1 VLEDVRVRME
11 AIKHILDAL
20 PLKGVGQ
27 EVFELHSS
35 LNQIMLLT
43 SILESNRYSNE
54 ECREAI
60 AKIRAQIHQMTERL
74 EELQTLVAVEYRNR
88 VGNEKELFEKLTDGQ
103 QIESNALAYES
114 RGTFQALVKMGDVLS
129 LLSSYLMDRSADLE
143 NIIQASKES
152 KEVGHVETYDKD
164 PAPPSLSP

>member
-1 VLEDVRVRME
+1 MLEDVRVRME

-35 LNQIMLLT
+35 LNQIMLHT
-43 SILESNRYSNE
+43 SILESNTE

-60 AKIRAQIHQMTERL
+60 SKIRAQIHQMTERL
-74 EELQTLVAVEYRNR
+74 DEVQTLVAVEYRNR
-88 VGNEKELFEKLTDGQ
+88 VGNEKELFEKLSDGQ
-103 QIESNALAYES
+103 QLESNALAYES
-114 RGTFQALVKMGDVLS
+114 RGTFHALVKMGDVLS

-143 NIIQASKES
+143 NIIQISKES
-152 KEVGHVETYDKD
+152 KDVGHVETYDED